1 MGVYA
6 KDTESLEE
14 VLCIVEHPWK
24 SFKAHKPFARIGLAA
39 FLVFYLPL
47 GLIAAFL
54 FEILIHLPYKL
65 LFGPRRWCLATTDPG
80 FWYDYVYASPRRKIL
95 MVHLQDEIMAA
106 GLDGTI
112 ESACEKGARAQ
123 RTSAWTKMTV
133 TWMWT
138 NSIYVPPLA
147 IPPRALW
154 ANDSLGLSQQDGI
167 PQNQLGQRLP
177 RVRHFT
183 SIDEDFWVHTL
194 SLVRRPASIAESPGK
209 VVLARRFRLKTLAN
223 IVDSVTSLV
232 LPFAHAICPRNHY
245 LHRLA
250 VIFLAFGPLFII
262 LTISYEGLFYFAI
275 AVTLVSW
282 VRLEHRIHQ
291 RAGGYGST
299 ITSTSLDQATT
310 KGASS
315 SLGNTKNATANGHAS
330 ITNELDKT
338 LDVTTPLAPAADAAQ
353 QRELAIKTGDYRSL
367 TLSDARICLFF
378 LFLLQSA
385 FYSTGNIASISSFS
399 LDAVYRLLPVFDP
412 FSQGALLLL
421 KLLAPF
427 ALVSANL
434 GILTKRLRLRGGS
447 LFAVVMAIGD
457 YLTLRF
463 FWEVRDEGSWLEIGE
478 SISMFVIASVLCVFV
493 AGLEALSEV
502 FVMGVEFRDDDVSPP
517 QQAEGAKER
526 SANGTPPR
534 NGKLL
539 GQST

>member
-54 FEILIHLPYKL
+54 FEIFIHLPYKL

-209 VVLARRFRLKTLAN
+209 VVLARRFRLKHLLTSSIQSRLSSYPSHMR
-223 IVDSVTSLV
+223 SVPGTTTSIDLRSSSSHSGHSSSSS
-232 LPFAHAICPRNHY
+232 PS
-245 LHRLA
+245 
-250 VIFLAFGPLFII
+250 
-262 LTISYEGLFYFAI
+262 LTK
-275 AVTLVSW
+275 
-282 VRLEHRIHQ
+282 
-291 RAGGYGST
+291 GS
-299 ITSTSLDQATT
+299 STSPLQSRLSAGCD
-310 KGASS
+310 
-315 SLGNTKNATANGHAS
+315 LNTEF
-330 ITNELDKT
+330 TNEPVAT
-338 LDVTTPLAPAADAAQ
+338 EV
-353 QRELAIKTGDYRSL
+353 
-367 TLSDARICLFF
+367 LSPRHH
-378 LFLLQSA
+378 
-385 FYSTGNIASISSFS
+385 SI
-399 LDAVYRLLPVFDP
+399 RQLPK
-412 FSQGALLLL
+412 ALLVHW
-421 KLLAPF
+421 ATPRTPQ
-427 ALVSANL
+427 
-434 GILTKRLRLRGGS
+434 LT
-447 LFAVVMAIGD
+447 V
-457 YLTLRF
+457 
-463 FWEVRDEGSWLEIGE
+463 
-478 SISMFVIASVLCVFV
+478 
-493 AGLEALSEV
+493 
-502 FVMGVEFRDDDVSPP
+502 
-517 QQAEGAKER
+517 
-526 SANGTPPR
+526 TPP
-534 NGKLL
+534 
-539 GQST
+539 SPMS